1 MDFIDFSKLTLFNVC
16 GQFRGIT
23 AERTKLRTAL
33 RINIPKEATPLFAAW
48 INYYRPVLVAQ
59 LMNKSRSPVDVNQ
72 TDHEEGRLDEPTSV
86 AEAVNERPW
95 KHSYLFVKK
104 DGNGPRAEILSA
116 TVALQKMYLGGKSAT
131 PHRFR
136 AMQATESQ
144 QAGISPAENRALC
157 AGRQHT
163 PAAAER
169 FYTKVNRAK

>member
-1 MDFIDFSKLTLFNVC
+1 M
-16 GQFRGIT
+16 
-23 AERTKLRTAL
+23 RTAL
-33 RINIPKEATPLFAAW
+33 RINIPQEETTIFGAW

-59 LMNKSRSPVDVNQ
+59 LMNKSSSSRSESKAPAGSNDDNCGGG
-72 TDHEEGRLDEPTSV
+72 DGGDSKELI
-86 AEAVNERPW
+86 VNERPW

-104 DGNGPRAEILSA
+104 DGSGPRAEILSA

-144 QAGISPAENRALC
+144 QAGITANENRALC

-169 FYTKVNRAK
+169 FYDKVNRTK

>member
-1 MDFIDFSKLTLFNVC
+1 M
-16 GQFRGIT
+16 
-23 AERTKLRTAL
+23 RTAL
-33 RINIPKEATPLFAAW
+33 RINIPQEETAIFGAW

-59 LMNKSRSPVDVNQ
+59 LMNKSSSSSSSSRSNDRGGGSGVRESKGPAGSDDDNAAAAADDNNVLV
-72 TDHEEGRLDEPTSV
+72 
-86 AEAVNERPW
+86 VNERPW

-104 DGNGPRAEILSA
+104 DGSGPRAEILSA
-116 TVALQKMYLGGKSAT
+116 TVALQKIYLGGKSAT

-144 QAGISPAENRALC
+144 QAGITANENRALC

-169 FYTKVNRAK
+169 FYDKVNRTK

>member
-1 MDFIDFSKLTLFNVC
+1 
-16 GQFRGIT
+16 
-23 AERTKLRTAL
+23 
-33 RINIPKEATPLFAAW
+33 
-48 INYYRPVLVAQ
+48 VLVAQ
-59 LMNKSRSPVDVNQ
+59 LMNKASLSSSSSSSSSSAAAASSSRSNNHNNRATAGEESKLQ
-72 TDHEEGRLDEPTSV
+72 TGSNDHDDNSEVLV
-86 AEAVNERPW
+86 VNERPW

-104 DGNGPRAEILSA
+104 DGSGPRAEILSA

-144 QAGISPAENRALC
+144 QAGITPNENRALC

-169 FYTKVNRAK
+169 FYDKVNRTK